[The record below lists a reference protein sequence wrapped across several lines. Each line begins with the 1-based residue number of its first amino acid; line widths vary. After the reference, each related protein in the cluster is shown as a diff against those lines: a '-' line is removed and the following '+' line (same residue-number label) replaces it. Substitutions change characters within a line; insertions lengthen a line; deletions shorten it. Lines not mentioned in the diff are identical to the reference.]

1 MIDTSLKWRVPA
13 GSLVVDGA
21 LVISLIW
28 SIASQTEQLR
38 HMNERLTSI
47 EKLEGSLQ
55 TEPRLRVLERRADE
69 VVEFKSE
76 VKHQLNRIEEKLDK
90 AVK

>member
-28 SIASQTEQLR
+28 AIASQTEQLR